1 MEEPQKYEYIL
12 LMRKPENEHDLQQ
25 IKIFRT
31 DSEFGK
37 SRIERYTADG
47 KYIVVGKVTDCILD
61 PAQLR
66 ASFNKDTVDELEI
79 LHDRMSLIWEIRNGN
94 LDNYYADRNE
104 LEELRKQKRKME
116 MMNQYGQTAEV
127 KN

>member
-12 LMRKPENEHDLQQ
+12 LMRKPENEHDIQQ

-31 DSEFGK
+31 DNEFGK
-37 SRIERYTADG
+37 SRIKRYTEDG
-47 KYIVVGKVTDCILD
+47 RYIIVGKVTDCILD

-66 ASFNKDTVDELEI
+66 TSFNKDTVDELEL

-104 LEELRKQKRKME
+104 LEELRKQKRK
-116 MMNQYGQTAEV
+116 AEL
-127 KN
+127 NT

>member
-1 MEEPQKYEYIL
+1 MEELKKYEYIL
-12 LMRKPENEHDLQQ
+12 LMKKPENEHDLQQ

-66 ASFNKDTVDELEI
+66 ASFNKD
-79 LHDRMSLIWEIRNGN
+79 
-94 LDNYYADRNE
+94 NYYADRNE